1 MIIII
6 FKKKFVKYFY
16 SMKFIFTL
24 NLLIK
29 YLISIKNKQDFINKL
44 NIYNEQN

>member
-1 MIIII
+1 MN
-6 FKKKFVKYFY
+6 
-16 SMKFIFTL
+16 FIFTL

-44 NIYNEQN
+44 NIYI